1 MASLEN
7 KINRKT
13 CVDFESFI
21 LKYRWNGEWKEVLI
35 DDRLPTVNNKLVFTQ
50 LLGNQFEFWPS
61 LLEKVFRNCLFQLN
75 LIILINIYFGKSV
88 LGYS

>member
-13 CVDFESFI
+13 CVNFLSS

-50 LLGNQFEFWPS
+50 LLGNQMEFWPS

-75 LIILINIYFGKSV
+75 LIILINIYFGKWF